1 MIKVK
6 WLKSHPAFGYFEGDT
21 GMVTPGWA
29 QKLLASGHILL
40 IPEESTDFKLVEPT
54 TTTDSGNGPGEVVN
68 TLPED
73 LPGREK
79 LFAAG
84 FDTAEKVKEVS
95 GGDALLDVGISVTML
110 KKIKKYFKA

>member
-1 MIKVK
+1 
-6 WLKSHPAFGYFEGDT
+6 
-21 GMVTPGWA
+21 
-29 QKLLASGHILL
+29 
-40 IPEESTDFKLVEPT
+40 
-54 TTTDSGNGPGEVVN
+54 VN

-95 GGDALLDVGISVTML
+95 GGDSLLDVGISVAML

>member
-6 WLKSHPAFGYFEGDT
+6 WIKAHPKFAYSKGQIGY
-21 GMVTPGWA
+21 VTPEWA
-29 QKLLASGHILL
+29 EKLMDGGYVIL
-40 IPEESTDFKLVEPT
+40 IPDPEEVKMDIT
-54 TTTDSGNGPGEVVN
+54 TPPAPPAPVN

-95 GGDALLDVGISVTML
+95 GGDSLMDVGISVTML
-110 KKIKKYFKA
+110 KKIKKYFKE

>member
-6 WLKSHPAFGYFEGDT
+6 WIKAHPKFAYSKGDIGY
-21 GMVTPGWA
+21 VTPEWA
-29 QKLLASGHILL
+29 EKLMDEGCVILVPT
-40 IPEESTDFKLVEPT
+40 PEEVTVPEVATPAEP
-54 TTTDSGNGPGEVVN
+54 PAPVN

-95 GGDALLDVGISVTML
+95 GGDALLDVGISVAMM
-110 KKIKKYFKA
+110 KKIKKYFKE

>member
-1 MIKVK
+1 M
-6 WLKSHPAFGYFEGDT
+6 KSHPAFAYYKDDIGV
-21 GMVTPGWA
+21 VTPEWA
-29 QKLLASGHILL
+29 EKLLSGGYIIL
-40 IPEESTDFKLVEPT
+40 IPDAEEVKVDVTAP
-54 TTTDSGNGPGEVVN
+54 PAPPAPVN

-95 GGDALLDVGISVTML
+95 GGDSLMDVGISVAML
-110 KKIKKYFKA
+110 KKIKKYFKE